1 MADPARAKKVA
12 DRIKVLVAE
21 QLEYRVKDPRL
32 GFVTVTDVRVTGD
45 LQHASVFY
53 TVLGGEQE
61 RGDSAAAL
69 ESAKGKLRSAV
80 GNAVGIRL
88 TPTLEFI
95 ADALPD
101 NAAHLEDL
109 LRTAKERDAA
119 VAAAATGAAY
129 AGEPDPYKKP
139 VDDEPAAADGAS
151 SDAADGA
158 PRDLAVAPLAVTDAP
173 ATGAGDTRG
182 A

>member
-1 MADPARAKKVA
+1 MADPARAKKLA

-32 GFVTVTDVRVTGD
+32 GFVTITDVRVTGD

-53 TVLGGEQE
+53 TVFGGDDE
-61 RGDSAAAL
+61 RADSAAAL
-69 ESAKGKLRSAV
+69 ESARGKLRSAV
-80 GNAVGIRL
+80 GAAVGIRL

-95 ADALPD
+95 PDALPD
-101 NAAHLEDL
+101 NAKHMEEL

-119 VAAAATGAAY
+119 VAAVANGAAY

-139 VDDEPAAADGAS
+139 VEESDDVDDVDDVDATDGSGATPA
-151 SDAADGA
+151 
-158 PRDLAVAPLAVTDAP
+158 PVPPAVAASES
-173 ATGAGDTRG
+173 GA
-182 A
+182 